1 VTGLVERIFV
11 SPVATELPSPVEA
24 VHVQAGRGPVGDRY
38 FAGIGTYSDHADAT
52 GRDLTLVE
60 ADALDRAGI
69 SGAESRR
76 NVVVAGLQL
85 GELLG
90 KRFRIGEVECYGQR
104 LCEPCA
110 HLQSLT
116 HPGVLRALAHTG
128 LRADV
133 LTSGEIRVGDAVYS
147 IDSGVS
153 SEIESS
159 TTSASAS
166 ASSSGG

>member
-1 VTGLVERIFV
+1 
-11 SPVATELPSPVEA
+11 
-24 VHVQAGRGPVGDRY
+24 
-38 FAGIGTYSDHADAT
+38 
-52 GRDLTLVE
+52 TLVE

-76 NVVVAGLQL
+76 NVVVAGLPL

-133 LTSGEIRVGDAVYS
+133 LTSGEIRAGDEVYS

-166 ASSSGG
+166 ASSSGGQLGFGIATTRIPAA